1 MKRFC
6 QLLILTLSALTIGGQ
21 SGFAQSSKPFWT
33 NGYFYDASNSYIEVA
48 TAIGWEIA
56 DARKKAYQEVI
67 NRRGM
72 ATGTNA
78 QIIISAED
86 ISVESNHT
94 LIVKS
99 RIVDEFVEQLE
110 PGRYKV
116 YLLVQ
121 TAKNPT
127 FSYESVSITDKYSF
141 SARSFV
147 PGWQQIYKGS
157 QLKGGIII
165 GAEALGVAGIVTCF
179 SMKSSYE
186 KLIQEDPKHTKEY
199 SASADTWQN
208 IGYGCIAF
216 AAAVYIYNII
226 DATVAPGKKSIFVNG
241 NIAFSPL
248 VTYDGSACLA
258 MRYNF

>member
-1 MKRFC
+1 MRKI
-6 QLLILTLSALTIGGQ
+6 LLILSVLPILSMGGQ
-21 SGFAQSSKPFWT
+21 NAFCQERPYWT
-33 NGYFYDASNSYIEVA
+33 NGYFYDAPNSYIEVVEA
-48 TAIGWEIA
+48 TSWSVT
-56 DARKKAYQEVI
+56 DAERQAEEKIIK
-67 NRRGM
+67 RRSL
-72 ATGTNA
+72 ATGTN
-78 QIIISAED
+78 SSVSFSD
-86 ISVESNHT
+86 GKYTVESNHN

-99 RIVDEFVEQLE
+99 MIRSEYVEELE
-110 PGRYKV
+110 PGLYKV

-121 TAKNPT
+121 TVKNPKYE
-127 FSYESVSITDKYSF
+127 YESVSYSDKYPF

-199 SASADTWQN
+199 STSADTWQN
-208 IGYGCIAF
+208 VGYGCIAF
-216 AAAVYIYNII
+216 AAVVYIYNII

-241 NIAFSPL
+241 NIAFSPI
-248 VTYDGSACLA
+248 VTNEGSACLA
-258 MRYNF
+258 IRYNF